1 MNEGISLYELNK
13 RVKQC
18 LEGGFPRYYWVRA
31 EVSAIKANYSGHC
44 YIDLIDKE
52 DSESDIR
59 AKGHAVIW
67 SSSWRVLRPYF
78 FNSTGSELC
87 AGMQILIKAQ
97 VQFSELYGLS
107 LIVYDIDPSYSV
119 GEAEVRR
126 REVIRR
132 LKEEGMFEMNTTLE
146 LPPLPRR
153 FAVISSETAAGYRD
167 FMRHLHENEY
177 GFRFYTRLYTSP
189 MQGGGAPEGM
199 VQALEQIASDVE
211 SGGERFDAVLI
222 LRGGGSVTDLA
233 CFDDYDLCLNVA
245 QFPLPVMVA
254 VGHDQ
259 DYHICDMVACVS
271 VKTPTALADYILE
284 VFIAEQAMLSSIA
297 SRLALALNN
306 KFSAAEAGL
315 KGLQQR
321 LENGIWRRFSTQSG
335 RLDLLEQ
342 RVRKGDPANLM
353 ESGYC
358 VAECGGK
365 RVVSVEQTA
374 PGDSLRL
381 ILKDGQV
388 DCRVERVLEKNVE

>member
-67 SSSWRVLRPYF
+67 SSSWRVLRPHF

-87 AGMQILIKAQ
+87 AGMQILVKAQ

-374 PGDSLRL
+374 PGDPLRL